1 MRDCLQNC
9 GMKLESRSTAGSL
22 LLLILGWFFSAIPI
36 LMMGIGGAI
45 MLIANRKM
53 VVQQM
58 THYGY
63 PESAVNILLAA
74 EIGSAIIYAI
84 PQTAV
89 LGAIMLTGYLGGA
102 TDVHVRAG
110 EPQWFFPIIIGVIVW
125 LGLFL
130 RDKRLR
136 SLLPFRR

>member
-1 MRDCLQNC
+1 
-9 GMKLESRSTAGSL
+9 MKLESRSTAGSL